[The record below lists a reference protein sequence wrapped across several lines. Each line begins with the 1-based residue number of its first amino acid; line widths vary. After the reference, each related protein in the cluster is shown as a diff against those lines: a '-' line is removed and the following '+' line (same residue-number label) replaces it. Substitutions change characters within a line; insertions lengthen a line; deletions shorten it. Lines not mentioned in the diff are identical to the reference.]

1 MHQADSVLGLQ
12 TLQKTLAEERVM
24 GIHLGVTSGYWE
36 AEAKASARKQQMLI
50 VKPAK

>member
-12 TLQKTLAEERVM
+12 TLQKTPAEERLM
-24 GIHLGVTSGYWE
+24 GTHLGVTSGYWE
-36 AEAKASARKQQMLI
+36 AKASARKQHMLI